1 MSTTSTTTTG
11 GSKNFLIAL
20 LPPRMQMALRQWLSR
35 GSTQGYLMV
44 APAVLWLLVLLAYP
58 FILSIWIAFTNKTV
72 GQPGE
77 FIGLA
82 NFTRQWNSGIFQ
94 RAFVNTF
101 VYTAIAT
108 VFKVVL
114 GFGLALLLNQAFVGR
129 RFVRATLLLPWIVP
143 TVLSTMAWKWMFDP
157 NLSSIN
163 WVLRNVGLIS
173 KNIPWLTDPTMA
185 LASIII
191 VNVWRGIPF
200 FAITLLAGLQTVPQ
214 ELYDA
219 ASIDGAGRV
228 QRLRKITIPMMMP
241 VIVIVTIVSIIGTL
255 SDIQVVYSLT
265 KGGPNNTTQ
274 VLATLSHL
282 VGLSNG
288 QLGQGAAI
296 ALHMMPFLLALV
308 IIEVWNM
315 RRNAH

>member
-1 MSTTSTTTTG
+1 MSIQAGRGDRATPSA
-11 GSKNFLIAL
+11 AL
-20 LPPRMQMALRQWLSR
+20 ALDSSFRTRLRMWLSR
-35 GSTQGYLMV
+35 SSTQGYLLV
-44 APAVLWLLVLLAYP
+44 APAFLWLLILLGYP

-72 GQPGE
+72 GQAGE

-82 NFTRQWNSGIFQ
+82 NFTRQWESEIFR
-94 RAFVNTF
+94 RAFLNTL

-108 VFKVVL
+108 IFKLGL
-114 GFGLALLLNQAFVGR
+114 GFGLSLLLNQAFFGR
-129 RFVRATLLLPWIVP
+129 RIVRAILLLPWIVP
-143 TVLSTMAWKWMFDP
+143 TVLSTMAWLWMFDS

-163 WVLRNVGLIS
+163 WVLRNMGLIT

-214 ELYDA
+214 ELHDA
-219 ASIDGAGRV
+219 ASIDGANQI
-228 QRLRKITIPMMMP
+228 QRLLNITVPLVMP
-241 VIVIVTIVSIIGTL
+241 IMLITTIVSIIGTF
-255 SDIQVVYSLT
+255 SDVQVVYALT
-265 KGGPNNTTQ
+265 GGGPNNTTH
-274 VLATLSHL
+274 VLATLSYRI
-282 VGLSNG
+282 GLNNG

-296 ALHMMPFLLALV
+296 ALHMMPFLLGLV
-308 IIEVWNM
+308 FLELWNM